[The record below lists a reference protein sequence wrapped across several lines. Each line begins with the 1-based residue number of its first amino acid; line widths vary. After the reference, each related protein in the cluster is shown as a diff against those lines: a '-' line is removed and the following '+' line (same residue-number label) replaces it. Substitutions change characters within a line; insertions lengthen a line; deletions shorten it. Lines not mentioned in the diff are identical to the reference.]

1 MVETATSKRR
11 GRKPAPA
18 ILAQPAVDAEVP
30 PVSFGET
37 AAIAFAPVEPAAIT
51 IDALVGAAPTAEP
64 KQEAAPAPVIEAAE
78 PVEPASEI
86 TEVIEEQPVAS
97 LSSAVAENSSEGSSA
112 MATAYEAAST
122 TADFSDKAK
131 AMFGDFN
138 DRAKSAMEKSAKL
151 GEEMTEFTKGNVEA
165 LVTSGRVAAKGCET
179 LAQDL
184 AETMKKNFE
193 SATATMKSF
202 AAVKSPTEL
211 FQLQSDYA
219 RSYFDGAVADASK
232 FSEAMMKLMGDIAQP
247 LSSRYALAAEKIKA
261 TAL

>member
-1 MVETATSKRR
+1 
-11 GRKPAPA
+11 
-18 ILAQPAVDAEVP
+18 
-30 PVSFGET
+30 
-37 AAIAFAPVEPAAIT
+37 
-51 IDALVGAAPTAEP
+51 
-64 KQEAAPAPVIEAAE
+64 
-78 PVEPASEI
+78 
-86 TEVIEEQPVAS
+86 
-97 LSSAVAENSSEGSSA
+97 